1 LIWHGLVFALVD
13 GLLAAAL
20 AGGLLQLVEVPL
32 GLVTAMK
39 LIELS
44 NPNQP
49 LLRKLLVGAPGTYH
63 HSIMV
68 GNLAE
73 AATEAVGGNSLLARV
88 GAYYHDI
95 GKSNRPYFFVDNQF
109 GGDNPHDNL
118 SPTLSAIIISSHVR
132 DGVELAKQHHLPD
145 AIVQFIRQHHGTTL
159 MSYFYQRALSLDTG
173 DGVVEEDFR
182 YEGPRP
188 QSKET
193 AIVMLADA
201 SEATCR
207 TLKHPN
213 PQTIEQTV
221 RRLISERLQDGQL
234 DESDLTLRDLDT
246 VARTFTRVLTGVFH
260 QRVEYPERVLREME
274 RPLPPDGVPP
284 GR

>member
-1 LIWHGLVFALVD
+1 MAVSLLWRLSHRFDILWAGMAVGVVTLLSLLGLDMMQGASLVQPLVWQGLVFGLVD

-20 AGGLLQLVEVPL
+20 AGGLLQLVEMPL

-95 GKSNRPYFFVDNQF
+95 GKSNRPYFFVD
-109 GGDNPHDNL
+109 G
-118 SPTLSAIIISSHVR
+118 I
-132 DGVELAKQHHLPD
+132 
-145 AIVQFIRQHHGTTL
+145 
-159 MSYFYQRALSLDTG
+159 
-173 DGVVEEDFR
+173 
-182 YEGPRP
+182 
-188 QSKET
+188 
-193 AIVMLADA
+193 
-201 SEATCR
+201 
-207 TLKHPN
+207 
-213 PQTIEQTV
+213 
-221 RRLISERLQDGQL
+221 
-234 DESDLTLRDLDT
+234 LRS
-246 VARTFTRVLTGVFH
+246 
-260 QRVEYPERVLREME
+260 
-274 RPLPPDGVPP
+274 VP
-284 GR
+284 G